1 MKVKEFDQKFD
12 AGEDITALLD
22 LSKVKRDRS
31 RQKTISIDLPI
42 WIIEAIDQEANRLG
56 VTPQL
61 IIQTSLTAHLAL
73 DSPL

>member
-61 IIQTSLTAHLAL
+61 IIQASLTAHLAL